1 MPLIDQRILIAAAAD
16 TIWTYL
22 TNPEYIARW
31 HLGCK
36 QLSMLTTHIRGVG
49 ARRRC
54 TDKHG
59 KSLVEEITAWIENIG
74 YEYKV
79 VDGPYSAFR
88 ARFRLQPAPEGTIV
102 NWVVEYRRRGA
113 FSGLREALGGRRR
126 TEAHMVESLRAL
138 RKLVERSG
146 ARLDPERQA
155 RVAMQAAPNAAAR
168 AARGAE
174 VIRTQALLAQQ
185 AKPIVIGDDDLPEPA
200 TSAPTLVHQPQPV
213 ADPSF
218 VSKLSAVEVP
228 SVSAPP
234 PTSSAQADTKPRKP
248 KGLAE
253 ALQQKPSAPKPIR
266 PADDEFVW
274 DSSARTVPI
283 SLVAPPLA
291 PAEPTQAVEA
301 TPSKPTPAPRTLP
314 EIAPTP
320 AAGLP
325 LPKIPAGR
333 EGDTPPAKPTTPLP
347 NREKTPSST
356 LADVEQNVPA
366 VQPEVADE
374 SAKPTTI
381 YDTGEVSIWDVF
393 GVPRPSEKTR
403 TDLHAIVAS
412 FITPAEE
419 SLSAESDSAPS
430 ATALPERVQRPPR
443 RSRLRRKA
451 HLRVRQLPASADR
464 VKARLAQRSRLKV
477 R

>member
-1 MPLIDQRILIAAAAD
+1 VPLIDQRILIAAAAD
-16 TIWTYL
+16 TIWMYL
-22 TNPEYIARW
+22 TKPDYVTRW

-36 QLSMLTTHIRGVG
+36 QLSMLTTHTQGVG

-54 TDKHG
+54 TDKRG
-59 KSLVEEITAWIENIG
+59 KSIVEEITAWIENIG

-79 VDGPYSAFR
+79 VDGPYRAFR

-113 FSGLREALGGRRR
+113 FSGLREAFGGRRR
-126 TEAHMVESLRAL
+126 TETRMVESLRAL

-155 RVAMQAAPNAAAR
+155 RVAMQAAPDAAAR

-174 VIRTQALLAQQ
+174 VIRTQELLAQQ
-185 AKPIVIGDDDLPEPA
+185 AKPLVIGEDDLPEPP
-200 TSAPTLVHQPQPV
+200 TSAATLVHQPQLA

-218 VSKLSAVEVP
+218 VSKLSAVEMPAVAVP
-228 SVSAPP
+228 PA
-234 PTSSAQADTKPRKP
+234 SSAQADTKPRKP

-253 ALQQKPSAPKPIR
+253 TLQQKPTPKPAR
-266 PADDEFVW
+266 PTEDDFAW

-283 SLVAPPLA
+283 SLVAPPPA
-291 PAEPTQAVEA
+291 PAEPTQALEA
-301 TPSKPTPAPRTLP
+301 TPPKPTPPPRTLP

-325 LPKIPAGR
+325 LPKVPVR
-333 EGDTPPAKPTTPLP
+333 EGDTPPAKPTAALP
-347 NREKTPSST
+347 NREKAASDA
-356 LADVEQNVPA
+356 LAAVEQNTPA
-366 VQPEVADE
+366 AHPEAADE

-412 FITPAEE
+412 FSTPSEQNRPPE
-419 SLSAESDSAPS
+419 VESAPS
-430 ATALPERVQRPPR
+430 ATAAPERVQHPPR
-443 RSRLRRKA
+443 RLTLRRKA
-451 HLRVRQLPASADR
+451 HLRVRQLPAASDR

>member
-16 TIWTYL
+16 AIWTYL
-22 TNPEYIARW
+22 TKPEYVTRW

-36 QLSMLTTHIRGVG
+36 QLSMLTTHTQGVG

-54 TDKHG
+54 TDQRG
-59 KSLVEEITAWIENIG
+59 KSIVEEITAWIENIG
-74 YEYKV
+74 YEYRV
-79 VDGPYSAFR
+79 VDGPYRAFR

-113 FSGLREALGGRRR
+113 FSGLREAFGGRRR
-126 TEAHMVESLRAL
+126 TEARMVESLRAL

-155 RVAMQAAPNAAAR
+155 RVAMQAAPDAAAR

-174 VIRTQALLAQQ
+174 VIRTQELLAQQ
-185 AKPIVIGDDDLPEPA
+185 AKPIVIGEDDLPEPL

-218 VSKLSAVEVP
+218 VSKLSAVEMPAVA
-228 SVSAPP
+228 VPP
-234 PTSSAQADTKPRKP
+234 PSSSAQADTKPRKP

-253 ALQQKPSAPKPIR
+253 ALQQTPSPKPVR
-266 PADDEFVW
+266 PTDDDIVW

-291 PAEPTQAVEA
+291 PAEPTQALEA
-301 TPSKPTPAPRTLP
+301 TPPKPTPAPRTLP

-325 LPKIPAGR
+325 LPKVPMR

-347 NREKTPSST
+347 NREKAPSGT
-356 LADVEQNVPA
+356 LAAVEQNTPA
-366 VQPEVADE
+366 PQPEAADE
-374 SAKPTTI
+374 SAQPTTI

-419 SLSAESDSAPS
+419 SRPPELDSAPS
-430 ATALPERVQRPPR
+430 ATAASERVQHPPR
-443 RSRLRRKA
+443 RATLRRKA
-451 HLRVRQLPASADR
+451 HLRVRQLPAATER

>member
-1 MPLIDQRILIAAAAD
+1 MPLIDQRILIAATAD
-16 TIWTYL
+16 IIWTYL
-22 TNPEYIARW
+22 TKPDYVTRW

-36 QLSMLTTHIRGVG
+36 QLSMLTTHTQGVG

-54 TDKHG
+54 TDERG
-59 KSLVEEITAWIENIG
+59 KSVVEEITAWIENIG

-79 VDGPYSAFR
+79 VDGPYRAFR
-88 ARFRLQPAPEGTIV
+88 ARFRLQPSPEGTIV
-102 NWVVEYRRRGA
+102 NWVVEYRRRGP
-113 FSGLREALGGRRR
+113 FSGLREAFGGRRR
-126 TEAHMVESLRAL
+126 TEARMVESLRAL

-155 RVAMQAAPNAAAR
+155 RVAMQAAPDAAAR

-174 VIRTQALLAQQ
+174 VIRTQELLAQQ
-185 AKPIVIGDDDLPEPA
+185 AKPLVIGEDDLPEPPA
-200 TSAPTLVHQPQPV
+200 SAPTLVHQPKPP

-218 VSKLSAVEVP
+218 VSKLSAVEMP
-228 SVSAPP
+228 SVAALPA
-234 PTSSAQADTKPRKP
+234 SSTQADTKPRKP

-253 ALQQKPSAPKPIR
+253 TLQQKPSPKPPAR
-266 PADDEFVW
+266 PTGDDFVW

-283 SLVAPPLA
+283 SLVAPPPA
-291 PAEPTQAVEA
+291 PAEPTQALEA
-301 TPSKPTPAPRTLP
+301 TPPKPTPAPRTLP

-325 LPKIPAGR
+325 LPKAPVR
-333 EGDTPPAKPTTPLP
+333 EGDTPPAKPSTALP
-347 NREKTPSST
+347 NPEKTASGR
-356 LADVEQNVPA
+356 LAAVEQNAPA
-366 VQPEVADE
+366 VPPEAADE

-419 SLSAESDSAPS
+419 SLPAESDSAPS
-430 ATALPERVQRPPR
+430 ATAAPERVQHPPR
-443 RSRLRRKA
+443 RLTLRRKA

-464 VKARLAQRSRLKV
+464 VKGRLAQRSRLKV